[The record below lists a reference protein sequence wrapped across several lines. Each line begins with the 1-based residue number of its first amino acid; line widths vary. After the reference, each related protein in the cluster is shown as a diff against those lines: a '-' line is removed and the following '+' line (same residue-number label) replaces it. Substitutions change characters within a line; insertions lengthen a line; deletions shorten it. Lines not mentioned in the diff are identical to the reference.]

1 MKISSGFLGRKKHY
15 EDIARQRVMDASSIP
30 TVEACDRI
38 LIEIS
43 EEIADLETEMGDSI
57 AKRQRTKEEPTHEE
71 KEDFYRA
78 ARSLK
83 INRIGLTAVQQR
95 RGLLTSILKAEYQR
109 DRNQRLIDLL
119 KETNPDA
126 FWRLLET
133 AAAKCPD
140 EFKVPRKKNEKS

>member
-1 MKISSGFLGRKKHY
+1 MKISSGHLGRKKHY

-43 EEIADLETEMGDSI
+43 EEIADLETELGDATI
-57 AKRQRTKEEPTHEE
+57 KRRQTKAEPTHEE

-78 ARSLK
+78 SRSLK

-95 RGLLTSILKAEYQR
+95 RGLLTSITKAER
-109 DRNQRLIDLL
+109 HHDRNQRLVDLL
-119 KETNPDA
+119 KETDPDA
-126 FWRLLET
+126 FWHLLEM
-133 AAAKCPD
+133 AAAKWPD
-140 EFKVPRKKNEKS
+140 EFKAPTKRK